1 MHTQKDND
9 IFFEIKNQFLSL
21 GKELTS
27 SLEDGLLSL
36 IKILQQS
43 RDKKFVFLLVGR
55 TGVGKSS
62 TINALMGREVARVNP
77 YEPETMMVE
86 SYDSEIDGVHFTV
99 IDTPGLCD
107 DIEDAGNDH
116 QYLELIRSKAKQ
128 IDVMWFVSP
137 LNDTRVR
144 VDEKRGIKL
153 ISEAFGSEVWQR
165 AVIIF
170 TFADKVDTSDYTEA
184 LQKRTELIRKEIA
197 NHTGYEVANNI
208 PSVAVANK
216 CETTPDGKTWLEE
229 LYTKVFVRISEKG
242 TIPFLLAT
250 AQRINNSGR
259 NSKQSKKNQEKAN
272 QKNTYQ
278 CNEDPN
284 WRFYNPIGN
293 SSNGFR
299 NFSESFR
306 REDTKQQSTDDY
318 EQNSDKKQQD
328 NFNQQQ
334 REEIKNKLFTVV
346 PMLKKIGGAI
356 GSIFGGSV
364 GKKIGQNIGGVVG
377 HAIDFIGS
385 LFG

>member
-1 MHTQKDND
+1 
-9 IFFEIKNQFLSL
+9 
-21 GKELTS
+21 
-27 SLEDGLLSL
+27 
-36 IKILQQS
+36 
-43 RDKKFVFLLVGR
+43 
-55 TGVGKSS
+55 
-62 TINALMGREVARVNP
+62 MGREVARVNP

-86 SYDSEIDGVHFTV
+86 SYDSEIDGVRFTV

-107 DIEDAGNDH
+107 DIEDAGNDR
-116 QYLELIRSKAKQ
+116 QYLELIRSKVKQ

-153 ISEAFGSEVWQR
+153 ISEAFGSEVWQH

-216 CETTPDGKTWLEE
+216 CETTPDGKTWLGE

-250 AQRINNSGR
+250 AQRINNSGI
-259 NSKQSKKNQEKAN
+259 KDKTGKKNKEEINQEKTNSQSYKSA
-272 QKNTYQ
+272 K
-278 CNEDPN
+278 EPN
-284 WRFYNPIGN
+284 WIFYGDVRDL
-293 SSNGFR
+293 SGFI
-299 NFSESFR
+299 NFSKDFQR
-306 REDTKQQSTDDY
+306 DYTKQQSTDDY
-318 EQNSDKKQQD
+318 KQNSDRQQKFE
-328 NFNQQQ
+328 FNQQQ
-334 REEIKNKLFTVV
+334 REEMKNKLFTVV
-346 PMLKKIGGAI
+346 PLFKEIGGAI
-356 GSIFGGSV
+356 GSTFGGSV
-364 GKKIGQNIGGVVG
+364 GKKIGQTIGGVVG
-377 HAIDFIGS
+377 HGVDFIVS